1 MPFLCVVLFSCI
13 ASTTWYHEYQRQYW
27 ETRLSNNIGMD
38 VRLGEIEF
46 LSPYEFRA
54 RTVRCMQPE
63 TGHEVIRI
71 DEVKGLTQ
79 QNGWAL
85 ELISSDVHGD
95 QVPDALGKF
104 HDWFICRPK
113 KSAGVVAM
121 MFRDIRVHSH
131 GSQRTLPNVKLG
143 LVPTET
149 KSTFTFTIGGESRSL
164 DAPMRLEVVRNHTAD
179 TPSTSWDFDSAN
191 IPIPCSILVDQ
202 FPELNQLGSDAS
214 FVGRFIGAMS
224 DHRSDAQ
231 IQGTF
236 SNVDW
241 ERASA
246 VLGSPIRSRGV
257 LRLVDAK
264 LKDGKILEASGS
276 IEMQEG
282 KIHYPW
288 LRQAIAS
295 LELQDNL
302 PKDTSDVL
310 LPMQRAAFHFQIGH
324 QGFALRGAIPTQP
337 NAAYTISMELMSGVV
352 TGQDQKRF
360 LSMSQLSDCLLST
373 TAYVGG
379 PRNPRTSKL
388 SDDLSAYLARVLPW
402 PTRSFASND
411 PFLSGPGEAA
421 APRR

>member
-1 MPFLCVVLFSCI
+1 MLFSCI
-13 ASTTWYHEYQRQYW
+13 ASTSWYHEYQRQYW

-46 LSPYEFRA
+46 LSPYEFHA

-85 ELISSDVHGD
+85 ELNSSDVHGD
-95 QVPDALGKF
+95 QVSDALRKF

-113 KSAGVVAM
+113 KSTGVVAM
-121 MFRDIRVHSH
+121 KFHDIRVHSN
-131 GSQRTLPNVKLG
+131 GTQRVLPNVKLG
-143 LVPTET
+143 LVPTEL
-149 KSTFTFTIGGESRSL
+149 KSTFTFTIGGEGRSL
-164 DAPMRLEVVRNHTAD
+164 DSPMRLEVVRNHIAEPPATN
-179 TPSTSWDFDSAN
+179 WEFDSAN
-191 IPIPCSILVDQ
+191 LAIPCSILVDQ
-202 FPELNQLGSDAS
+202 FPELRQLGPDAT
-214 FVGRFIGAMS
+214 FIGRFIGSMS

-236 SNVDW
+236 SGVDW
-241 ERASA
+241 ERVSA
-246 VLGSPIRSRGV
+246 PLGSPIRSRGQ

-276 IEMQEG
+276 IEMLEG
-282 KIHYPW
+282 KVHYPW

-302 PKDTSDVL
+302 PKETSDVL
-310 LPMQRAAFHFQIGH
+310 LPMQRAAFHFHIGH
-324 QGFALRGAIPTQP
+324 QGFAMRGAIPTQP
-337 NAAYTISMELMSGVV
+337 NAAYSIAMELMSGVV

-360 LSMSQLSDCLLST
+360 LAMSQLSDCLLST

-379 PRNPRTSKL
+379 PKNPRTSKL

-411 PFLSGPGEAA
+411 PYLIGPSDATT
-421 APRR
+421 PRR